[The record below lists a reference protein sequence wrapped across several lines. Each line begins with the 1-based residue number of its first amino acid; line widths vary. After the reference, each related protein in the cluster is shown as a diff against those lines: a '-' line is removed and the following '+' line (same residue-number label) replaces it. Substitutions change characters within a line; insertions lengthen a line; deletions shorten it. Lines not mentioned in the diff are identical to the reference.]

1 MTRSV
6 QSVLIIEDEPVL
18 AKNIATYL
26 RRFVNEVR
34 IASSAEAGLSELETF
49 KPDAILLDFNMPPG
63 MNGLEA
69 LAKIRAIDRQIKV
82 IMMTAYGSDELAAI
96 AIRGG
101 ACKYVTKP
109 ISFGELRQILEEAV
123 LGKPPDQALL

>member
-18 AKNIATYL
+18 AKNIGTYL

-34 IASSAEAGLSELETF
+34 IASSAEAGLSELETL
-49 KPDAILLDFNMPPG
+49 KPEAILLDYFMPPG

-82 IMMTAYGSDELAAI
+82 IMMTAYGSDELAEK

-101 ACKYVTKP
+101 ACRYVTKP
-109 ISFGELRQILEEAV
+109 ISFGQLRQILEEAV
-123 LGKPPDQALL
+123 LDKPPDQALL

>member
-1 MTRSV
+1 MAESV
-6 QSVLIIEDEPVL
+6 LSVLIIDDEPVL
-18 AKNIATYL
+18 ARNIGTYL
-26 RRFVNEVR
+26 RRFGYEVR
-34 IASSAEAGLSELETF
+34 IASSGEAGLSELETF

-82 IMMTAYGSDELAAI
+82 IMMTAYGSDELAMK

-101 ACKYVTKP
+101 AYQFVTKP
-109 ISFGELRQILEEAV
+109 ISVGKLKQMLEEAV
-123 LGKPPDQALL
+123 LDEPPGQSLF

>member
-18 AKNIATYL
+18 ARNIGTYL

-34 IASSAEAGLSELETF
+34 IACSAEAGLSELETF

-69 LAKIRAIDRQIKV
+69 LARIRAIDRQIKV
-82 IMMTAYGSDELAAI
+82 IMMTAYGSDDLAQKAI
-96 AIRGG
+96 GCG
-101 ACKYVTKP
+101 AYQFITKP
-109 ISFGELRQILEEAV
+109 VSVGKLKQMIEQAV
-123 LGKPPDQALL
+123 LDKPPDQAVF

>member
-82 IMMTAYGSDELAAI
+82 IMMTAYGSDELAAM

-101 ACKYVTKP
+101 ACQYVTKP

>member
-18 AKNIATYL
+18 AKNIGTYL
-26 RRFVNEVR
+26 RRFVDEVR

-69 LAKIRAIDRQIKV
+69 LAKIRAIDGQIKV
-82 IMMTAYGSDELAAI
+82 IMMTAYGSDELAVK

-101 ACKYVTKP
+101 ACQYVTKP